1 VSAIEY
7 QTIRVAVDTGVAL
20 VTLHRP
26 DALNALT
33 PRMGRE
39 LGHAFSV
46 LESNDDI
53 RAIVVTG
60 AGRAFCAGAAL
71 DPEGS
76 TFRSSDSPEDEVGPP
91 LSDLSPWEMATPVI
105 AAINGA
111 AVGVGITYPLQ
122 WDIRIAAR
130 DAKIGFVFTRR
141 GLIPEANSLWLLSRL
156 VGASRAL
163 ELLLTGRTFTGADA
177 AEMGLVTAAVP
188 AADVLDV
195 ALELAR
201 DLAAHTAPVSVALTK
216 RLFYQQ
222 LASSDRASS
231 RAMERRA
238 FEWAVS
244 QPDAAE
250 GITSF
255 LERRPAVWKMSKHS
269 GAGIV
274 PGDDGSRVSRTDWA
288 TS

>member
-1 VSAIEY
+1 MSAIEY
-7 QTIRVAVDTGVAL
+7 QTIRVAVDAGVAL

-26 DALNALT
+26 EALNAVT

-39 LGHAFSV
+39 LGHVFSE
-46 LESNDDI
+46 LENDEAV

-76 TFRSSDSPEDEVGPP
+76 TFRSPRAPDEEMGPH
-91 LSDLSPWEMATPVI
+91 LSDISPWNMTTPVI

-111 AVGVGITYPLQ
+111 AVGLGITYPLQ
-122 WDIRIAAR
+122 WDIRIAAE

-156 VGASRAL
+156 VGASCAL
-163 ELLLTGRTFTGADA
+163 ELLLTGRTFTGSEA

-188 AADVLDV
+188 AARVLEA
-195 ALELAR
+195 ALETAR
-201 DLAAHTAPVSVALTK
+201 DLAAHTAPASVALTK
-216 RLFYQQ
+216 RLFYEQ
-222 LASSDRASS
+222 LASTDRASC
-231 RAMERRA
+231 RAVERRVFQWIA
-238 FEWAVS
+238 S
-244 QPDAAE
+244 QPDAAV
-250 GITSF
+250 GISSF

-269 GAGIV
+269 GARIV
-274 PGDDGSRVSRTDWA
+274 SGDDVSR
-288 TS
+288 

>member
-1 VSAIEY
+1 VSATEY
-7 QTIRVAVDTGVAL
+7 RTIRLVIDGGVAL
-20 VTLHRP
+20 VTLDRP
-26 DALNALT
+26 EALNAVT

-46 LESNDDI
+46 LEANDDI

-76 TFRSSDSPEDEVGPP
+76 TFRPGSAPEEDVGPP
-91 LSDLSPWEMATPVI
+91 LSDLSPWRMTTPIV
-105 AAINGA
+105 AAINGS
-111 AVGVGITYPLQ
+111 AVGLGITYPLQ
-122 WDIRIAAR
+122 WDIRIAAE

-163 ELLLTGRTFTGADA
+163 ELFLTGRTFTGAEA

-188 AADVLDV
+188 AADVVATALDV
-195 ALELAR
+195 AHQLATQ
-201 DLAAHTAPVSVALTK
+201 TAPAAVALTK
-216 RLFYQQ
+216 RLFYEQ

-231 RAMERRA
+231 RAIERQA
-238 FEWAVS
+238 FQWIAA
-244 QPDAAE
+244 QPDARE
-250 GITSF
+250 GINAF
-255 LERRPAVWKMSKHS
+255 LERRPPLWTMSKFRGLEMMS
-269 GAGIV
+269 GDEANRAGS
-274 PGDDGSRVSRTDWA
+274 PADGT
-288 TS
+288 T